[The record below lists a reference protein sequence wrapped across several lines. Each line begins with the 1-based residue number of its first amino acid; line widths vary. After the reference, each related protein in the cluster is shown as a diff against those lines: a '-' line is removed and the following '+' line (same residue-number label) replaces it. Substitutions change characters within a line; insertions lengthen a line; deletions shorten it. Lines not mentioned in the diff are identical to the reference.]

1 MTCASASRNPAAWRD
16 SSHSRDRHG
25 DDKKLALV
33 CRQGSMVQDNRSVTV
48 RLGAKRVKQKARSE
62 RGLEYEA
69 YTHELGPA
77 AELRGKEGGR

>member
-1 MTCASASRNPAAWRD
+1 M
-16 SSHSRDRHG
+16 
-25 DDKKLALV
+25 ALV
-33 CRQGSMVQDNRSVTV
+33 CRQGSMVQDMYNRSVTV